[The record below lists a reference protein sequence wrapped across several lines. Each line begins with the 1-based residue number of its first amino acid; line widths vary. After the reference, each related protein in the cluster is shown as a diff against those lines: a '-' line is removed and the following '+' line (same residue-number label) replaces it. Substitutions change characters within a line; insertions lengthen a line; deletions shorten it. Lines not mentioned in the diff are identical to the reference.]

1 MWRVLIITILLPVLV
16 HAEPKLT
23 DEPAPDQTKVDTAAT
38 EAVSSAT
45 MSLPVEPV
53 AWETSAE
60 DLKTPGVKLVVKM
73 LDGFRKMGENRDKFL
88 DGKQSY
94 DKYMSKDNELVREV
108 SQYIDYYDVCEK
120 SLKYDYDAKKKKFKK
135 DHWAGKSQEE
145 RNSFASLFK
154 NLVEEIAYLLANEYF
169 GDLKMKHDV
178 VSQKKDDIEI
188 RTLIKGKK
196 TKKRNKEFIM
206 SWYLHPKKDGGW
218 IIYDINIEGER
229 WVPGFRSQF
238 NDVIIKKNYSELFK
252 LMRKKLEEETADR
265 KKKDLKAA
273 EDRKKEA
280 ELKNGTTNKN

>member
-23 DEPAPDQTKVDTAAT
+23 DEPSPSQVKTDTAVT
-38 EAVSSAT
+38 EAVSPVT
-45 MSLPVEPV
+45 MALPAEPV
-53 AWETSAE
+53 VWETSE
-60 DLKTPGVKLVVKM
+60 EELKTPGVKMVVKM

-94 DKYMSKDNELVREV
+94 DKYMARDNELVKEV

-154 NLVEEIAYLLANEYF
+154 NLVEEIAYPLANEYF
-169 GDLKMKHDV
+169 GDLKMKHNV
-178 VSQKKDDIEI
+178 VSQKRDDIEI

-206 SWYLHPKKDGGW
+206 SWYLHPKRDGGW

-252 LMRKKLEEETADR
+252 LMRKKLEEEATDR
-265 KKKDLKAA
+265 KKKDIKAA

-280 ELKNGTTNKN
+280 ELKNGITNKN

>member
-154 NLVEEIAYLLANEYF
+154 NLVEEIAYPLANEYF

-188 RTLIKGKK
+188 RTLIKGEK